1 MIWIQI
7 NANYVIQVVIHVLII
22 HKKVV
27 YLIEIFLGLN
37 IIYMI
42 NLALQIALINIL
54 GIHLLIYVHF
64 V

>member
-27 YLIEIFLGLN
+27 YLVEIFLRLN